1 MRQKTYYDN
10 SEITSN
16 LYTTGSEWMFESGTE
31 YIGLYHRYITGEVY
45 TEATWNP
52 QLSVKLIA
60 YEDIT
65 TSQYQYKKLNPV
77 RVQYDSPAAHVVN
90 IRIEDINRG
99 YITRYFIQRTNT
111 SQCIEID
118 ETAYTKWQRR
128 EIDPYMYTAVSI
140 AWYIAGDLAAVREAN
155 TQQIQLAQLTLSN
168 IRSIMSDAL
177 QYYTDNTYTQPADI
191 NRLDS

>member
-118 ETAYTKWQRR
+118 ESTYTKWQRR

-140 AWYIAGDLAAVREAN
+140 TWYIAGDLAAVREAN
-155 TQQIQLAQLTLSN
+155 TQQIQLAQLTVSN
-168 IRSIMSDAL
+168 IRSIISDAI